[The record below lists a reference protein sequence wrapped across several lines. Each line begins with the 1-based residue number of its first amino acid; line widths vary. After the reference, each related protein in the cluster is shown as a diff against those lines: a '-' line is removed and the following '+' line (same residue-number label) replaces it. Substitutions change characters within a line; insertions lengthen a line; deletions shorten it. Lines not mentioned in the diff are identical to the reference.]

1 MRSEATATTEAMT
14 GRPGAPASGGLPTDL
29 LAPAAVADPY
39 GAFRRLREH
48 QPVVWSDRHRA
59 WLLTS
64 YDEVISA
71 SRDERMSS
79 DRLTP
84 LEGRSSERRREVLAR
99 TFEVLRGWMVFHDE
113 PDHTRLREPVKRA
126 FTPRTV
132 AGLREAVER
141 VTTELL
147 DDVAEAG
154 TCDFK
159 AAVAFPLPAIVIAE
173 LLGVPPADR
182 QRFRTWS
189 AKLAAIVFGA
199 SDDPDQ
205 DRAAAE
211 GSAEFADYFG
221 KLIAERERE
230 PADDL
235 ISALV
240 ASRDRGDGLTSEEL
254 VGACTLLLFAG
265 HETTA
270 NLIANGVL
278 SLLRS
283 PDELARLR
291 ADRTLL
297 PNAVEELLR
306 FEPPQKVMVRNVR
319 ETHERSGQVLQR
331 GDAAFLAVAGANR
344 DPAEFPDPDRL
355 DLARPTARNHLT
367 FGFGAHFCLGAA
379 LARLEGQVALG
390 ALLERFDRIEL
401 AVDEREPTWEPMILN
416 RSLATLPLRVHPA
429 R

>member
-1 MRSEATATTEAMT
+1 MA
-14 GRPGAPASGGLPTDL
+14 
-29 LAPAAVADPY
+29 
-39 GAFRRLREH
+39 
-48 QPVVWSDRHRA
+48 
-59 WLLTS
+59 
-64 YDEVISA
+64 SA
-71 SRDERMSS
+71 SRDEKMSS

-84 LEGRSSERRREVLAR
+84 LERRSSERRREILAQ
-99 TFEVLRGWMVFHDE
+99 TFDVLRGWMVFHDE
-113 PDHTRLREPVKRA
+113 PDHARLRDPVHRA

-132 AGLREAVER
+132 AGLRGAVER
-141 VTTELL
+141 VVAALL
-147 DDVAEAG
+147 DDVAEAGG

-182 QRFRTWS
+182 ARFKTWS
-189 AKLAAIVFGA
+189 AKLAAVVFGA
-199 SDDPDQ
+199 SNDPDQ
-205 DRAAAE
+205 DRVAAE

-221 KLIAERERE
+221 ELIAERERE

-240 ASRDRGDGLTSEEL
+240 ASRDRGDGLTSQEL
-254 VGACTLLLFAG
+254 VGACTLLLFGG
-265 HETTA
+265 HETTT

-278 SLLRS
+278 SLLRF

-291 ADRTLL
+291 ADPALL

-306 FEPPQKVMVRNVR
+306 FEPPQKVMVRNVA
-319 ETHERSGQVLQR
+319 ETHERSGRVLRR

-344 DPAEFPDPDRL
+344 DPAGFPDPDRL
-355 DLARPTARNHLT
+355 DLGRPAVRNHLA

-379 LARLEGQVALG
+379 LARLEGQVALA

-401 AVDEREPTWEPMILN
+401 AVDEDELAWEPMILN
-416 RSLATLPLRVHPA
+416 RSLRALPLAVRPTA
-429 R
+429 